1 MNKPIVLFVD
11 DETSV
16 LRALNRLFRKE
27 NVTIMTA
34 PSAAEGLKL
43 LDQHSISVVV
53 TDQRMT
59 EMCGTDFLKNVRA
72 SYPDTVRCILSGYA
86 EMDSVIAAINDGNVY
101 RFIYKPWD
109 DTEIIG
115 AVNECLTVAM
125 SKAKERSDRASLEN
139 RATVLEE
146 ESVKFAELIELQ
158 QTLLNSSRKPTIR
171 KANLTYRNRRPHTYI
186 NRYITQQK

>member
-115 AVNECLTVAM
+115 AVNEC
-125 SKAKERSDRASLEN
+125 
-139 RATVLEE
+139 
-146 ESVKFAELIELQ
+146 
-158 QTLLNSSRKPTIR
+158 
-171 KANLTYRNRRPHTYI
+171 
-186 NRYITQQK
+186 

>member
-1 MNKPIVLFVD
+1 
-11 DETSV
+11 
-16 LRALNRLFRKE
+16 
-27 NVTIMTA
+27 
-34 PSAAEGLKL
+34 
-43 LDQHSISVVV
+43 
-53 TDQRMT
+53 
-59 EMCGTDFLKNVRA
+59 
-72 SYPDTVRCILSGYA
+72 
-86 EMDSVIAAINDGNVY
+86 
-101 RFIYKPWD
+101 
-109 DTEIIG
+109 
-115 AVNECLTVAM
+115 M